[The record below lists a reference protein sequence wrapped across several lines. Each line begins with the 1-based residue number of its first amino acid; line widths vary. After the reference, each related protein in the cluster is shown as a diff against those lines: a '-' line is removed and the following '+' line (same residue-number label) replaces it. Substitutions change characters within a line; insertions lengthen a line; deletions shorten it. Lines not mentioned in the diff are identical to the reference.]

1 MLENEDLREEEQ
13 EEEAEEVVKKSK
25 FKGGL
30 SGEVKALVEKFEK
43 RAKELGKNFTHFVG
57 ENGIMYVLA
66 WEKQEDDFKPLV
78 FPVFDMVENRKVTEN
93 DLRNNPRYIPT
104 ADVVR
109 MQEIMT
115 KSDEIMK
122 EIQKSLDDE
131 KKGEE

>member
-1 MLENEDLREEEQ
+1 MEDLREEEQ
-13 EEEAEEVVKKSK
+13 EEAEEVVKKSK
-25 FKGGL
+25 IKSGL

-66 WEKQEDDFKPLV
+66 WEKQENDFKPLV

-115 KSDEIMK
+115 KSDEISDEIMK

>member
-13 EEEAEEVVKKSK
+13 EEEEVVVKKSK
-25 FKGGL
+25 IKSGL
-30 SGEVKALVEKFEK
+30 NAEVKGIIEKFEK

-66 WEKQEDDFKPLV
+66 WEKQENDFKPLV

-93 DLRNNPRYIPT
+93 DLRNNPRYVPT
-104 ADVVR
+104 ADVAR

-122 EIQKSLDDE
+122 EISLNDE